1 MAALQHEVNKKR
13 PFDMPEQEAFLN
25 LIRTAAD
32 LEGPLLAVLKPKGL
46 TPSTYNVLR
55 ILRGAGEGGR
65 QASSIGCDMVVR
77 VPDVT
82 RLVDR
87 LEQRGLVERERSTTD
102 RRVVV
107 VRISKKGLALL
118 KKLDGPVLDVHKSQL
133 GHLNES
139 DLETLNALL
148 VRARGSGADKAT

>member
-1 MAALQHEVNKKR
+1 MAALQQEVNKKR
-13 PFDMPEQEAFLN
+13 PFDLPEQEAYLN
-25 LIRTAAD
+25 LIRTAVD
-32 LEGPLLAVLKPKGL
+32 LEGPLLAVLKPRGL

-55 ILRGAGEGGR
+55 ILRGSGPGGR
-65 QASSIGCDMVVR
+65 QASGIGCDMVVR

-118 KKLDGPVLDVHKSQL
+118 KKLDRPVLEVHKAQL
-133 GHLNES
+133 GHLSAAE
-139 DLETLNALL
+139 LKTLNGLL
-148 VRARGSGADKAT
+148 VKAREAGER

>member
-1 MAALQHEVNKKR
+1 MAALQQEVNKKR
-13 PFDMPEQEAFLN
+13 PFDLPEQEAFLN

-32 LEGPLLAVLKPKGL
+32 LEGPLLGVLKPHGL

-55 ILRGAGEGGR
+55 ILRGSGKDGR
-65 QASSIGCDMVVR
+65 HASAIGCDMVVR

-87 LEQRGLVERERSTTD
+87 LEQRGLVARERSTSD

-107 VRISKKGLALL
+107 VRISKQGLALL
-118 KKLDGPVLDVHKSQL
+118 KKLDGPVLEVHREQL
-133 GHLNES
+133 GHLSEG
-139 DLETLNALL
+139 EVRALNDLL
-148 VRARGSGADKAT
+148 VKARKAEDSD

>member
-1 MAALQHEVNKKR
+1 MAALQHEVNKKL
-13 PFDMPEQEAFLN
+13 PFDLPEQEAFLN

-32 LEGPLLAVLKPKGL
+32 LEGPLHAVLTQHGL

-55 ILRGAGEGGR
+55 ILRGSGKDGR
-65 QASSIGCDMVVR
+65 HASDIGCDMVVR

-102 RRVVV
+102 RRVVI
-107 VRISKKGLALL
+107 VRISKRGTALL
-118 KKLDGPVLDVHKSQL
+118 KELDEPVLEVHRGQL
-133 GHLNES
+133 GHLS
-139 DLETLNALL
+139 ADDLEALNGLL
-148 VRARGSGADKAT
+148 VKARRAESQD

>member
-1 MAALQHEVNKKR
+1 MAALQHEVNKKH
-13 PFDMPEQEAFLN
+13 PFDLPEQEAFLN
-25 LIRTAAD
+25 LIRTAAE
-32 LEGPLLAVLKPKGL
+32 LEGPLLAVLKPLGL

-55 ILRGAGEGGR
+55 ILRGSGEGGR
-65 QASSIGCDMVVR
+65 NASDIGCDMVVR

-107 VRISKKGLALL
+107 VRITQKGLALL
-118 KKLDGPVLDVHKSQL
+118 NTLDQPVLKVHKAQL
-133 GHLNES
+133 GHLTGAEL
-139 DLETLNALL
+139 LELNRLL
-148 VRARGSGADKAT
+148 EIARRPETVD

>member
-1 MAALQHEVNKKR
+1 MAALQHEVNKKH
-13 PFDMPEQEAFLN
+13 PFDLPEQEAFLN
-25 LIRTAAD
+25 LIRTAAE
-32 LEGPLLAVLKPKGL
+32 LEGPLLGVLKPQGL

-55 ILRGAGEGGR
+55 ILRGSGEGGR
-65 QASSIGCDMVVR
+65 QASAIGCDMVVR

-118 KKLDGPVLDVHKSQL
+118 KKLDQPVLEVHRAQL
-133 GHLNES
+133 GHLTGAELKELNRL
-139 DLETLNALL
+139 LEK
-148 VRARGSGADKAT
+148 ARCPAEIGG

>member
-1 MAALQHEVNKKR
+1 MAALQQEVNKKK
-13 PFDMPEQEAFLN
+13 PFDLPEQEAYLN

-32 LEGPLLAVLKPKGL
+32 LDGPLLAVLKPKGL

-55 ILRGAGEGGR
+55 ILRGSAPGGR
-65 QASSIGCDMVVR
+65 HASDIGCDMVVR

-107 VRISKKGLALL
+107 VRISAAGLALL
-118 KKLDGPVLDVHKSQL
+118 KSLDRPVLDVHRAQL
-133 GHLNES
+133 GHLNRSELKELNRL
-139 DLETLNALL
+139 LEK
-148 VRARGSGADKAT
+148 ARGAGDAG

>member
-13 PFDMPEQEAFLN
+13 PFDLPEQEAFLN

-32 LEGPLLAVLKPKGL
+32 LEGPLLGVLKPHGL

-55 ILRGAGEGGR
+55 ILRGSGKAGR
-65 QASSIGCDMVVR
+65 HASDIGCDMVVR

-87 LEQRGLVERERSTTD
+87 LEQRGLVERERSTSD

-107 VRISKKGLALL
+107 VRISREGRALL
-118 KKLDGPVLDVHKSQL
+118 KKLDGPVLAVHRDQL
-133 GHLNES
+133 GHLSAEE
-139 DLETLNALL
+139 LRTLNRLL
-148 VRARGSGADKAT
+148 VKARKAEGED

>member
-13 PFDMPEQEAFLN
+13 PFDLPEQEAYLN
-25 LIRTAAD
+25 LIRTAAELD
-32 LEGPLLAVLKPKGL
+32 GPLLAVLKPKGL

-55 ILRGAGEGGR
+55 ILRGSGSEGR
-65 QASSIGCDMVVR
+65 HASDIGCDMVVR

-87 LEQRGLVERERSTTD
+87 LEKRGLVERERSTTD

-107 VRISKKGLALL
+107 VRISKAGLALL
-118 KKLDGPVLDVHKSQL
+118 KTLDKPVLEVHEAQL
-133 GHLNES
+133 GHLSRGE
-139 DLETLNALL
+139 LEELNRLL
-148 VRARGSGADKAT
+148 EKARQPQG